1 MTNNDLNELIL
12 NPSMLPLVDTQEL
25 QEMAERYPYFQNIR
39 FLSVKKH
46 LIIQSPNYQKH
57 LSTAATYAI
66 DRKFLYDFL
75 YEAEVKALPTG
86 NLEGLEDENID
97 FEVIVNTE
105 DEHAGDQDIPV
116 FTPKNNSLSDILT
129 ENTSI
134 DEDYYIDE
142 EDEVEGELAEEENEE
157 EVKGEQP
164 SIEDD
169 IDFRVKNIL
178 NRIGEIPDES
188 NLSDAILRIRN
199 MQLGKKE
206 ALKLKQELTEEQKI
220 FQFHSEIEE
229 FVGDSLETAD
239 LLGNYP
245 EQVINNSET
254 TFTFLEEDFEEE
266 EEESAEIEELKA
278 AMRKKHIERLRKSV
292 EAFFK
297 LDQEIE
303 NEAQENEILEDIPD
317 DMSFKEWMKSLK
329 KQYAAEDFPPAT
341 GIAAKIERSIEEDDE
356 LMSEAL
362 AELLVNQGNN
372 IRAIKMYQ
380 HLILKFPE
388 KKTFFAQ
395 KIKDLS

>member
-46 LIIQSPNYQKH
+46 LIIQSPNYQKN
-57 LSTAATYAI
+57 LNIAATYAM

-75 YEAEVKALPTG
+75 YEAEIKALPTG

-97 FEVIVNTE
+97 FEVVV
-105 DEHAGDQDIPV
+105 D
-116 FTPKNNSLSDILT
+116 T
-129 ENTSI
+129 ENEHVI
-134 DEDYYIDE
+134 DENQATLPILDDAQS
-142 EDEVEGELAEEENEE
+142 EDLIENVSDDTNYFEEEETPEE
-157 EVKGEQP
+157 EVIGGQP
-164 SIEDD
+164 EVSED
-169 IDFRVKNIL
+169 IDFRVNEIL
-178 NRIGEIPDES
+178 NKIGEVSTDH
-188 NLSDAILRIRN
+188 NLEGAISRIRN

-206 ALKLKQELTEEQKI
+206 IEKKKKLTEEQKV
-220 FQFHSEIEE
+220 FQFHSDIEE
-229 FVGDSLETAD
+229 LVGGNLETKD
-239 LLGNYP
+239 LLGDYP
-245 EQVINNSET
+245 KEIINNSET
-254 TFTFLEEDFEEE
+254 TFTFLKGEDSEEE
-266 EEESAEIEELKA
+266 EEDSAEIEELKA

-297 LDQEIE
+297 LDEVIE
-303 NEAQENEILEDIPD
+303 SETAQEEILQDIPD

-329 KQYAAEDFPPAT
+329 KQYTTDDFPVST
-341 GIAAKIERSIEEDDE
+341 GIKAKIEQSIEEDDE

-372 IRAIKMYQ
+372 VRAIRMYQ

-395 KIKDLS
+395 KIKDLN